1 MFLYSLDMP
10 FINSIDKNL
19 IMKKL
24 IPLFILPLALL
35 FTMCSQDSTEIK
47 TNYSDLPENKVEELN
62 TLLKTDSSNII
73 SLEGVEVMIE
83 FMKNTVLSNENP
95 ISSRVNISGNY
106 FWYIYNSLPEFV
118 NNDERHNGYYKGES
132 DLSSKDKLLAYSIYR
147 LDRNPENLK
156 KIFEIVKPRIKDIV
170 SAEKYG
176 MLGIDREVA
185 GMLGTY
191 KQISEIADYKI
202 LLAEA
207 YSEVD
212 TTTGSMEYEEDME
225 TFRSFENSAYGFTNY
240 LVSEIISKHLSL
252 DRYSNLYSSPYL
264 SFWMRRNEEGNMET
278 VYSILSEIDELY
290 K

>member
-1 MFLYSLDMP
+1 
-10 FINSIDKNL
+10 
-19 IMKKL
+19 MKKL

-35 FTMCSQDSTEIK
+35 FTMCSQNSTEIK

-73 SLEGVEVMIE
+73 SLEGAEVMIE

-95 ISSRVNISGNY
+95 ISTGENITGNY

-118 NNDERHNGYYKGES
+118 NKDERHSGYYRGES
-132 DLSSKDKLLAYSIYR
+132 DQSSEDKLLAYSIYR

-156 KIFEIVKPRIKDIV
+156 KIFEIIKPRIKDIV
-170 SAEKYG
+170 SVEKYES
-176 MLGIDREVA
+176 LNIDREVA
-185 GMLGTY
+185 SMLGTY
-191 KQISEIADYKI
+191 KQISEIPDYKV

-207 YSEVD
+207 YSEID
-212 TTTGSMEYEEDME
+212 TTTGSIEYEGDME
-225 TFRSFENSAYGFTNY
+225 TFRSFENSAYGFSND

-252 DRYSNLYSSPYL
+252 DCYSNLYSSPYL
-264 SFWMRRNEEGNMET
+264 SFWMRRNKEGNMET

-290 K
+290 R